1 MISFSPPPGFFIEP
15 KSRIYL
21 AGHTGLVGSAIHRR
35 LLQAGCSNVIVRTHR
50 ELDLM
55 RQSEVEHFFAE
66 EKPEYV
72 ILAAA
77 KVGGI
82 YANSAYPAQF
92 LFENLSIQNNVI
104 HTSWLFGVKKLV
116 FLGSACSYPREC
128 PQPIKED
135 FLLTGALE
143 PTNEAYAVAKIA
155 GIKMCK
161 SYNFQYGT
169 RFICAVPTNAYGP
182 LDNFDPEDSHVIP
195 ALLQKF
201 HDARTAGHP
210 EVTIWGSGTPL
221 REFIFA
227 DDLADAILFL
237 LQHYE
242 GSEMINIGTED
253 EISMRELA
261 NLLKDITGFEGDI
274 RFDRTKPDGM
284 PRKTLDKSRL
294 FSLGWSPKVSL
305 RDGLSITYRWFRETQ
320 NVRMHRPGGRED
332 E

>member
-1 MISFSPPPGFFIEP
+1 MMSFSPPNGFFIEP

-35 LLQAGCSNVIVRTHR
+35 LLQAGYSKIITRTHH
-50 ELDLM
+50 ELNLM
-55 RQSEVEHFFAE
+55 RQSDVERFFAE

-82 YANSAYPAQF
+82 YANSTYPAQF

-104 HTSWLFGVKKLV
+104 HTSWLSGIKKLV

-128 PQPIKED
+128 PQPIKEE

-143 PTNEAYAVAKIA
+143 PTNEPYAIAKIA
-155 GIKMCK
+155 GIKLCQA
-161 SYNFQYGT
+161 YNHQYGT
-169 RFICAVPTNAYGP
+169 CFICAVPTNAYGP
-182 LDNFDPEDSHVIP
+182 NDNFDPEDSHVIP

-201 HDARTAGHP
+201 HDARAADNS
-210 EVTIWGSGTPL
+210 EVTIWGTGAPL

-227 DDLADAILFL
+227 DDLADAVLFL

-242 GSEMINIGTED
+242 GFDMVNVGTED
-253 EISMRELA
+253 EISTEDLA
-261 NLLKDITGFEGDI
+261 RLIKDITGFKGGI
-274 RFDRTKPDGM
+274 RFDRSKPDGM
-284 PRKTLDKSRL
+284 PRKTLDKTRL
-294 FSLGWSPKVSL
+294 FSLGWRPRVSL
-305 RDGLSITYRWFRETQ
+305 RDGLRITYQWFQELQDVRE
-320 NVRMHRPGGRED
+320 RHPHRRVD
-332 E
+332 